1 MNFKHKFQAGELE
14 KNPPAS
20 YEKFNRRRSIAYR
33 DASPK
38 DREHLTRRN
47 AAKLAQ
53 RRGLLHDDDL
63 GAAQ

>member
-1 MNFKHKFQAGELE
+1 MNLRDKFQAGELE

-33 DASPK
+33 GDSPK
-38 DREHLTRRN
+38 DREHLARRN

-53 RRGLLHDDDL
+53 RRGLLCGDEL
-63 GAAQ
+63 GATQ